1 MPSVSSISIGGNMAA
16 AAASKARHGMNES
29 IARLSTGQRA
39 MYGGD
44 AAGTSMG
51 HAIAADGKGYAQ
63 ASRNIEDGI
72 SFAQMGE
79 SVLLEVW
86 VCPPP
91 DVGSELHVPK
101 SMVNVPEPTV
111 AVVAEYVGPVKVC
124 ALARVDTVNDEFIV
138 AAASEPE
145 AERVAIVVSD
155 EFPTYP

>member
-1 MPSVSSISIGGNMAA
+1 MVAVVVIVICDCP
-16 AAASKARHGMNES
+16 
-29 IARLSTGQRA
+29 
-39 MYGGD
+39 
-44 AAGTSMG
+44 
-51 HAIAADGKGYAQ
+51 
-63 ASRNIEDGI
+63 
-72 SFAQMGE
+72 
-79 SVLLEVW
+79 LEVW

-91 DVGSELHVPK
+91 DVGSALHVPK

-155 EFPTYP
+155 ELSALSSIKKGKDSSMWKAIQSQIDLSADVTLSAGNTGVLLVMSKMIF